1 MSEVIAS
8 KVVELKFNNAEFERN
23 VKTSLSTIEK
33 LKKSLNFDTVTTSVG
48 LLQNALQLKGL
59 KNISS
64 QLGQVV
70 GAVDKTV
77 SPIMST
83 ISSIGNAITSN
94 IGGAISGVVNQ
105 IKTGGFNRAM
115 NIEQAKFSLQGLG
128 IEWQTIEKSI
138 SNAVNDTAY
147 GLDAAAKVAATMSA
161 SGISLD
167 VIGKDIINTSEDLT
181 EMEMVLKSI
190 SGVAAQTN
198 SEFDEIGHIFS
209 TVAAQGSVMGMELSQ
224 LSSRGMNAA
233 ADLGDALGKTESE
246 ILDMASKRE
255 ISAQTFFEVMYE
267 KYWPNS
273 AKANETLNGVVANI
287 KSAYGRIGA
296 AFIQPLTENKGPV
309 VNFLNT
315 YKAAIG
321 QVASKLQPLNKI
333 DPETGKNI
341 EGKLVRYATDLA
353 IDYITRLQTAIE
365 NFNVLRLWRSIYR
378 FLKGGIKLFESFVD
392 ILEVTGSAFK
402 EVFPEDILNVILN
415 VAKQWTKFTYGIS
428 KFTKSAKNMKP
439 IRKILVDIFTDL
451 KDIFGYVIDNV
462 KNFAGGFTKAFKKW
476 DLNPLQIFADIIG
489 YINDNLDK
497 SIVPMSTFESIIDS
511 IGTIIGNVVGILE
524 AFGQA
529 VVETFNEGHF
539 HPIEYLKDLLETLT
553 NGIVNDD
560 RKVGQL
566 KNTFK
571 IFTTAIGILAKVL
584 GFVLLVFAQ
593 LVNWGIRLGGVVL
606 NITSPI
612 GTLVSKIFEL
622 ATGFGE
628 AIKNIDLNKY
638 DNLKKAVDGLKDI
651 FGKAKDAVKK
661 CSDAIVDFVDNAIGK
676 LNVNWGD
683 VFDTLLTTLD
693 NIIGKIDKIKNW
705 FTKGIGK
712 SIDTFKDNVDKA
724 FGKDTQTNMEDTETI
739 LERISKIDLMGKFG
753 NGLKLLGDTFK
764 DLVDIVK
771 NSPLFSALG
780 KDIKSFMDDMGSA
793 FSADLNMENGSKA
806 IDNTVDLFEKLGDGI
821 GKIIDA
827 IGKIVKG
834 FTDSVLSYTSSDE
847 LKKTMEVVFDFLTT
861 VTVFD
866 WAVTLRNISNTIAT
880 SSRATASEKFYK
892 VFNTVASVFKAM
904 GDAMLKIAAAI
915 YILSTIDQDKLKSS
929 ALVLGIFMAIILFV
943 ATIFTKTSKTLAGW
957 GFGANGTDKMF
968 HKWQYEIDKFSFAVL
983 AMGLSLIMMAVAF
996 KILDKVDP
1004 KEMAAHMVVLMS
1016 ALFVMVV
1023 LAKWMNKNVSA
1034 VDIKTQ
1040 LFFNYGKLLK
1050 AMAVSLI
1057 VVAAALYVISLIPSE
1072 RLDKAVHVLTDII
1085 VVLGIF
1091 IAVIMSISK
1100 SWSSLSA
1107 SAMQMPATLASL
1119 AGVIIAF
1126 ALFSIIV
1133 AKALVILALIPQKQ
1147 LNKGTDTLVN
1157 LITCIAIMFMALTV
1171 VNSVL
1176 PGSATTMF
1184 SVAVGIIAV
1193 AGACMIFAVAMAAFI
1208 PIPWEAI
1215 EKGLASIVVG
1225 LTALVVLGAI
1235 AESTGAMWG
1244 ILAIA
1249 GAIGILALAFSLFTG
1264 ALIAIIK
1271 AGPAAIVACGA
1282 LFFGLGKAIG
1292 KFFEGIAE
1300 GTGDILDAIG
1310 DTIAN
1315 IFNYLDEHGDEII
1328 TSLNV
1333 YTAKI
1338 VAGLVNSIGAIGV
1351 GIAEGIMASIV
1362 GGFDGEEL
1370 AKELTPELERINKQW
1385 DETVKSRD
1393 GGFAIAN
1400 SDYTTAMDQLKELN
1414 SIVGLD
1420 GTVYKG
1426 YEQRAEFLTKQLR
1439 DATGVE
1445 IDVVNGQIDK
1455 YHELY
1460 SEISKTIE
1468 IKKAEALI
1476 DANQEAYMEAI
1487 QNKDEITKNL
1497 AKAEEDYKDHADK
1510 IAEIND
1516 MIEVQKAKI
1525 EGPNALGKDTVPYYL
1540 AEKSL
1545 EVLEEKKKKLQ
1556 DELVSYKET
1565 MDESRES
1572 FDEMNLAI
1580 KGQES
1585 LIGAVESGN
1594 INDIKYYSHKLEKGY
1609 AEAGEVSKEY
1619 LEKQYKDYKD
1629 YYEKLKKAHEDGVE
1643 GITEADV
1650 KGAEAWMNKASEAL
1664 NKAMHTSQAELEYNL
1679 KNIKV
1684 DYSEEAI
1691 KKFSEESMASQA
1703 KLAMEKAG
1711 LTPEQIEANLGQTM
1725 ADSGDALGGEF
1736 TGAFNNN
1743 LENFDADK
1751 VVNDTLNSELG
1762 SDSVMNNFY
1771 NNGYESGE
1779 YYSSG
1784 WINAVEDNTPNVEDA
1799 AKHFAQVPIDTTDEV
1814 QKIKSPSRVMMER
1827 GKYFVAG
1834 FVNGI
1839 YNSIGNAESSVK
1851 SLAET
1856 VISAFDSYDLSSDYQ
1871 PKITPVVD
1879 LSNVNAASSSING
1892 LFANRSFGLSSNV
1905 ASISSSMREIQ
1916 NRDPNEGLI
1925 SAINGL
1931 SGPTNN
1937 NVYNVNGIT
1946 YDDGSNI
1953 ADAVGQL
1960 INAAMIERRM

>member
-1 MSEVIAS
+1 
-8 KVVELKFNNAEFERN
+8 
-23 VKTSLSTIEK
+23 
-33 LKKSLNFDTVTTSVG
+33 
-48 LLQNALQLKGL
+48 
-59 KNISS
+59 
-64 QLGQVV
+64 
-70 GAVDKTV
+70 
-77 SPIMST
+77 
-83 ISSIGNAITSN
+83 
-94 IGGAISGVVNQ
+94 
-105 IKTGGFNRAM
+105 
-115 NIEQAKFSLQGLG
+115 
-128 IEWQTIEKSI
+128 
-138 SNAVNDTAY
+138 
-147 GLDAAAKVAATMSA
+147 
-161 SGISLD
+161 
-167 VIGKDIINTSEDLT
+167 
-181 EMEMVLKSI
+181 
-190 SGVAAQTN
+190 
-198 SEFDEIGHIFS
+198 
-209 TVAAQGSVMGMELSQ
+209 
-224 LSSRGMNAA
+224 MNAA
-233 ADLGDALGKTESE
+233 ADLGAALGKTESE

-402 EVFPEDILNVILN
+402 EVFPENILDVLLD
-415 VAKQWTKFTYGIS
+415 VAKQWTKFTSGIN
-428 KFTKSAKNMKP
+428 KFTKSANNMKP

-451 KDIFGYVIDNV
+451 KDIFGYVINNV
-462 KNFAGGFTKAFKKW
+462 KSFAGAFTKAFKKW

-553 NGIVNDD
+553 HGIVNDD

-566 KNTFK
+566 KDTFK

-693 NIIGKIDKIKNW
+693 NIIEKIDKIKNW
-705 FTKGIGK
+705 FAKGIGK
-712 SIDTFKDNVDKA
+712 SIDTFRDNVDKA

-780 KDIKSFMDDMGSA
+780 KDIKSFMDDMGAA

-847 LKKTMEVVFDFLTT
+847 LKKSMEVVFDFLTT
-861 VTVFD
+861 LTVFD
-866 WAVTLRNISNTIAT
+866 WAITLRNISDTIAT

-929 ALVLGIFMAIILFV
+929 ALVLGIFMAVILFV
-943 ATIFTKTSKTLAGW
+943 AAIFTKTSKTLAGW
-957 GFGANGTDKMF
+957 GFSGNGADKMF

-983 AMGLSLIMMAVAF
+983 AMGLSLILMAVAF
-996 KILDKVDP
+996 KIVEKLDP
-1004 KEMAAHMVVLMS
+1004 LEMAAHMVVLMS

-1057 VVAAALYVISLIPSE
+1057 IVAAALYVISLIPTD

-1085 VVLGIF
+1085 IVLGIF
-1091 IAVIMSISK
+1091 IAVIMAISK
-1100 SWSSLSA
+1100 SWSSISA

-1119 AGVIIAF
+1119 AGIIIAF

-1147 LNKGTDTLVN
+1147 LNKGVDTLVN
-1157 LITCIAIMFMALTV
+1157 LITCIAIMFMAITV

-1176 PGSATTMF
+1176 PGSATTLLAM
-1184 SVAVGIIAV
+1184 SVGIIAT
-1193 AGACMIFAVAMAAFI
+1193 AAACMIFAVAMAAFI

-1215 EKGLASIVVG
+1215 AKGLTTLVVG
-1225 LTALVVLGAI
+1225 LMAIVALGAAAVATEAI
-1235 AESTGAMWG
+1235 WG

-1249 GAIGILALAFSLFTG
+1249 GAIGIVALAFGVFTA

-1271 AGPAAIVACGA
+1271 AGPAAIVAVGA
-1282 LFFGLGKAIG
+1282 LFFGLGKAIA
-1292 KFFEGIAE
+1292 KFFEGIGDA
-1300 GTGDILDAIG
+1300 TVDILDAIG
-1310 DTIAN
+1310 DTISN

-1328 TSLNV
+1328 TNLTV
-1333 YTAKI
+1333 YTARI
-1338 VAGLVNSIGAIGV
+1338 VSGLVDAIGAIGV
-1351 GIAEGIMASIV
+1351 GIAQGIMASIA
-1362 GGFDGEEL
+1362 GGFDGDKL
-1370 AKELTPELERINKQW
+1370 AEELTPELEKINKAW

-1400 SDYTTAMDQLKELN
+1400 SDYATAMDQLRELN

-1426 YEQRAEFLTKQLR
+1426 YEQRASFLTKQLR

-1445 IDVVNGQIDK
+1445 ISVVDGQIDK

-1460 SEISKTIE
+1460 SQILDTIE

-1476 DANQEAYMEAI
+1476 DANQGAYTEAL
-1487 QNKDEITKNL
+1487 QNKDEITENL
-1497 AKAEEDYKDHADK
+1497 AKAEQDYKDHADE
-1510 IAEIND
+1510 IAELGKQ
-1516 MIEVQKAKI
+1516 IEEERAKI
-1525 EGPNALGKDTVPYYL
+1525 EGPNRIYGYNTEPYE
-1540 AEKSL
+1540 ATEKTIEEL
-1545 EVLEEKKKKLQ
+1545 EKKKKKLQ

-1565 MDESRES
+1565 MDESKKT
-1572 FDEMNLAI
+1572 FDEMNTTLNR
-1580 KGQES
+1580 QEE

-1594 INDIKYYSHKLEKGY
+1594 INNIKYASKKLEKGY
-1609 AEAGEVSKEY
+1609 AEAGEVSKDY
-1619 LEKQYKDYKD
+1619 LEDQYNKYSD
-1629 YYEKLKKAHEDGVE
+1629 YYEKVKKLHEEGTA

-1650 KGAEAWMNKASEAL
+1650 KAAEVWKNKAKEAWDKAL
-1664 NKAMHTSQAELEYNL
+1664 HTSQAELEGDL

-1684 DYSEEAI
+1684 EYSKEDI
-1691 KKFSEESMASQA
+1691 KRFSEESMASQA
-1703 KLAMEKAG
+1703 RLAMEKAG

-1743 LENFDADK
+1743 LEGFDAEK
-1751 VVNDTLNSELG
+1751 VVNETINSELG
-1762 SDSVMNNFY
+1762 SDSVMNTFY

-1779 YYSSG
+1779 NYTSG
-1784 WINAVEDNTPNVEDA
+1784 WMDAVEDNTPNAESVT
-1799 AKHFAQVPIDTTDEV
+1799 KYFAQDQVDTVDKV
-1814 QKIKSPSRVMMER
+1814 HKIESPSKVMMER

-1834 FVNGI
+1834 FVNGVH
-1839 YNSIGNAESSVK
+1839 NSIGSAESSVK

-1856 VISAFDSYDLSSDYQ
+1856 VISAFDSYELSSDYQ
-1871 PKITPVVD
+1871 PTITPVVD
-1879 LSNVNAASSSING
+1879 LSNVNAASNSING

-1916 NRDPNEGLI
+1916 NKDPNAGLI

-1931 SGPTNN
+1931 TGTTNN